1 MRKSKQYE
9 SHKHHQNIY
18 ISRKNRSPTKIKTFI
33 TLKDHK
39 DNHSNKPSCCLIN
52 LTKNELGKTSTKFPT
67 HVKKVGQNSEF
78 LFGIYRWTLK
88 NPKNQNFEKK
98 MKKNCWK
105 YHHLLHAYQKPQSY
119 EVQFL
124 RYGVRQIFLVILDPF
139 LPFNPPPPLKNPEN
153 LNFEKMKK
161 SIWRYHHFEL
171 VQQKTIKWCMLTQMW
186 SATGIIFVILGH
198 FLLFYPTI
206 DPENKKNKKTANIF
220 PLHMC
225 TINQDHMMYGFWD
238 IKCKVFCYFG
248 PYFALW
254 PS

>member
-98 MKKNCWK
+98 WKKIAGNIIIFYMRTKNHNHMKYSSWDTEWDKF
-105 YHHLLHAYQKPQSY
+105 
-119 EVQFL
+119 FL
-124 RYGVRQIFLVILDPF
+124 SFWTLF
-139 LPFNPPPPLKNPEN
+139 CPLKPRKPKFWKN
-153 LNFEKMKK
+153 EKKDLEI
-161 SIWRYHHFEL
+161 SPFW
-171 VQQKTIKWCMLTQMW
+171 TC
-186 SATGIIFVILGH
+186 AT
-198 FLLFYPTI
+198 
-206 DPENKKNKKTANIF
+206 KN
-220 PLHMC
+220 
-225 TINQDHMMYGFWD
+225 NQMMYAYSD
-238 IKCKVFCYFG
+238 VECNRHNFCHFRSF
-248 PYFALW
+248 FALLPHYW
-254 PS
+254 PWK

>member
-98 MKKNCWK
+98 WKKIAGNIIIFYMRTKNHNHMKYSSWDTEWDKF
-105 YHHLLHAYQKPQSY
+105 
-119 EVQFL
+119 FL
-124 RYGVRQIFLVILDPF
+124 SFWTLFCPLT
-139 LPFNPPPPLKNPEN
+139 PPPLKNPEN

-161 SIWRYHHFEL
+161 RIWRYHHFEL